1 MPENS
6 RQREK
11 ENGTLLVSVA
21 EAAKLLGIG
30 RGLAY
35 QLVQEKRLP
44 SVKLGRRVLVPR
56 QALEE
61 WVAREAGLPQPAPSV
76 VSSLPQH

>member
-1 MPENS
+1 MS
-6 RQREK
+6 D
-11 ENGTLLVSVA
+11 NGALLVSVA

-56 QALEE
+56 QALAE
-61 WVAREAGLPQPAPSV
+61 WVAREAGLPQPEASM

>member
-1 MPENS
+1 MS
-6 RQREK
+6 
-11 ENGTLLVSVA
+11 ENGALLVSVA

-56 QALEE
+56 HGLEQ
-61 WVAREAGLPQPAPSV
+61 WIAQEAGLPQPAGPV
-76 VSSLPQH
+76 VSLRPQH